1 MSKKQKIIKL
11 VKNNPIKI
19 AKILGFDKLTTLHN
33 EWIASMLFGK
43 QDETLQAHRGSYKT
57 TCVSIVL
64 MLIIILRPNKRT
76 AFIRKTDSDVKEII
90 AQVSKM
96 LKTEIVHEIV
106 RILWGVDLVLTI
118 DNATQ
123 ISTNLTNDPRGTA
136 QLIGMGIGGSI
147 TGKHFDYIFTDDIV
161 NVSDRISK
169 ADRERT
175 KIFYQELQNIKNRD
189 GRIFNTGTPWHEEDC
204 FSLMPNIKRYDCY
217 TTGLITEDKLKEIR
231 QSMLPSLFAANYE
244 LRYIASED
252 VIFTNPQLHG
262 DVDKI
267 RQTEFCHIDAAYGG
281 SDYTAFSMVQKVDGK
296 YYVLGKLYKE
306 HVDDVLDKIIAIKN
320 EFQGGKIY
328 NEMNAD
334 KGYLSKAIR
343 GKGERSSPYTE
354 KMNKFLKITTYLKG
368 AWNDIIFVEGTD
380 DAYIKQITDF
390 TEDADHDDAPDS
402 LACMIRLL
410 FNKHDDDYRSVF

>member
-1 MSKKQKIIKL
+1 
-11 VKNNPIKI
+11 
-19 AKILGFDKLTTLHN
+19 
-33 EWIASMLFGK
+33 MLFGK